1 MPENLELCSK
11 DSRDQ
16 NKLIHQLEQ
25 QLSIITRL
33 LYTTSVSGVEL
44 DRSVL
49 PYIAN
54 DIVFKDPWQEG
65 GNKHLYRVGM
75 KGFHNMFHFT
85 FDTFQ
90 LNVKLNDDQKTGR
103 CIVDG
108 IMNVNQFSWI
118 YSYPLRSILVYEFRL
133 LNSQTVDVP
142 QFEIFRH
149 EEMWSLADMIDAI
162 PIVGWLYKNI
172 FRRGLR
178 LANIFIMIPLLRNRC
193 PLFLRSTILRIPSTS
208 VYVNNSQ
215 NKNSFSLPRTV
226 FDVIPKPLHPY
237 VRLSRID
244 KPTGSWVIFL
254 PCAWSIALAGTTLA
268 NLYLAGLFGIG
279 TILLRGAGCTIND
292 LWDKEFDRR
301 VERTKSRPIA
311 SGELSIKQGILW
323 AGVQLSLG
331 FLVLIQ
337 LNFPTIVMGVF
348 SLIPLFIYP
357 VMKRYTN
364 WPQICL
370 GITLNWGV
378 LMGFTA
384 ATGFLYPAVIMP
396 LYFASI
402 AWTLH
407 YDTIYAHQDKQDD
420 ILVGVKSTALLFG
433 KDSKLWLR
441 AFSIGIISHLITAGL
456 SVDQAWPY
464 YAGLVGVGYHLH
476 RQIETVNLN
485 DKQSCWTTFVSNRYT
500 GFMILA
506 CILAGNFFK

>member
-172 FRRGLR
+172 FRRG
-178 LANIFIMIPLLRNRC
+178 
-193 PLFLRSTILRIPSTS
+193 
-208 VYVNNSQ
+208 
-215 NKNSFSLPRTV
+215 
-226 FDVIPKPLHPY
+226 
-237 VRLSRID
+237 
-244 KPTGSWVIFL
+244 
-254 PCAWSIALAGTTLA
+254 
-268 NLYLAGLFGIG
+268 FG
-279 TILLRGAGCTIND
+279 
-292 LWDKEFDRR
+292 
-301 VERTKSRPIA
+301 
-311 SGELSIKQGILW
+311 
-323 AGVQLSLG
+323 
-331 FLVLIQ
+331 
-337 LNFPTIVMGVF
+337 
-348 SLIPLFIYP
+348 
-357 VMKRYTN
+357 
-364 WPQICL
+364 
-370 GITLNWGV
+370 
-378 LMGFTA
+378 
-384 ATGFLYPAVIMP
+384 
-396 LYFASI
+396 YF
-402 AWTLH
+402 
-407 YDTIYAHQDKQDD
+407 
-420 ILVGVKSTALLFG
+420 
-433 KDSKLWLR
+433 
-441 AFSIGIISHLITAGL
+441 
-456 SVDQAWPY
+456 
-464 YAGLVGVGYHLH
+464 
-476 RQIETVNLN
+476 
-485 DKQSCWTTFVSNRYT
+485 FVSLSALSCFVHNCWIQT
-500 GFMILA
+500 T
-506 CILAGNFFK
+506 KKKQ

>member
-172 FRRGLR
+172 FRRGYQSAL
-178 LANIFIMIPLLRNRC
+178 NILI
-193 PLFLRSTILRIPSTS
+193 
-208 VYVNNSQ
+208 
-215 NKNSFSLPRTV
+215 
-226 FDVIPKPLHPY
+226 
-237 VRLSRID
+237 
-244 KPTGSWVIFL
+244 
-254 PCAWSIALAGTTLA
+254 TT
-268 NLYLAGLFGIG
+268 
-279 TILLRGAGCTIND
+279 
-292 LWDKEFDRR
+292 
-301 VERTKSRPIA
+301 
-311 SGELSIKQGILW
+311 
-323 AGVQLSLG
+323 
-331 FLVLIQ
+331 
-337 LNFPTIVMGVF
+337 
-348 SLIPLFIYP
+348 
-357 VMKRYTN
+357 
-364 WPQICL
+364 
-370 GITLNWGV
+370 
-378 LMGFTA
+378 
-384 ATGFLYPAVIMP
+384 
-396 LYFASI
+396 
-402 AWTLH
+402 
-407 YDTIYAHQDKQDD
+407 
-420 ILVGVKSTALLFG
+420 
-433 KDSKLWLR
+433 
-441 AFSIGIISHLITAGL
+441 IISMIELIT
-456 SVDQAWPY
+456 
-464 YAGLVGVGYHLH
+464 
-476 RQIETVNLN
+476 
-485 DKQSCWTTFVSNRYT
+485 
-500 GFMILA
+500 
-506 CILAGNFFK
+506 